1 MPQSAPLPVGSR
13 ALDDPRTRDAHGAA
27 WRRGLV
33 RLVAWTVVWLLLTLA
48 VLLVDDRDLETVRAL
63 LLLLMFVS
71 LRPLALASLSLQTVR
86 AMDKALGDHPWQ
98 YCPAVRRVRGT
109 KMRGG
114 IPVQLQTGDRGTDWT
129 PVLKAR
135 APFRWRRWT
144 AELENGAWFAGDVER
159 GGVLAL
165 PDGRPV
171 SLVTVK

>member
-1 MPQSAPLPVGSR
+1 VLQSASLPAGTR
-13 ALDDPRTRDAHGAA
+13 ALDDPETRSAHLAA

-48 VLLVDDRDLETVRAL
+48 VILTDDRDLETVRAV
-63 LLLLMFVS
+63 LLLLMFAG
-71 LRPLALASLSLQTVR
+71 LRPLALASLSLQTLR
-86 AMDKALGDHPWQ
+86 AIDTTLGDRPWQ

-109 KMRGG
+109 RMRGG
-114 IPVQLQTGDRGTDWT
+114 IPVQLRTGDGEDDWT
-129 PVLKAR
+129 PVMKAR

-165 PDGRPV
+165 PRGRAMTLV
-171 SLVTVK
+171 SVK